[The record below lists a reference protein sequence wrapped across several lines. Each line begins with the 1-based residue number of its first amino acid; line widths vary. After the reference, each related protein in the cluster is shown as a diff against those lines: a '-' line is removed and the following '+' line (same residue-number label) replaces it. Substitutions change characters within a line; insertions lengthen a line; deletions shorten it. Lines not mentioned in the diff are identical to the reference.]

1 MNFLKNKLSINAKTI
16 GTGIIVIITFFY
28 ILFLPP
34 PSMITKGHL
43 GMIML
48 GMIIASIILGFP
60 IAFTLMGLGMFFG
73 FIGFGNF
80 SAVFELMVVRT
91 FGVMTLDVII
101 AVPLFIFMGYI
112 VERSGIIDRLFKS
125 LEVAMKGVPGA
136 LAVATVA
143 TCAILLLPQVLS
155 VQL

>member
-1 MNFLKNKLSINAKTI
+1 
-16 GTGIIVIITFFY
+16 
-28 ILFLPP
+28 
-34 PSMITKGHL
+34 MITKGHL

-101 AVPLFIFMGYI
+101 AVPLSYSWVI
-112 VERSGIIDRLFKS
+112 
-125 LEVAMKGVPGA
+125 
-136 LAVATVA
+136 
-143 TCAILLLPQVLS
+143 
-155 VQL
+155 

>member
-1 MNFLKNKLSINAKTI
+1 MNFLKKINHKCQNNWNWNNCNH
-16 GTGIIVIITFFY
+16 Y
-28 ILFLPP
+28 IFLHFILAA

-80 SAVFELMVVRT
+80 SAVFE
-91 FGVMTLDVII
+91 
-101 AVPLFIFMGYI
+101 
-112 VERSGIIDRLFKS
+112 
-125 LEVAMKGVPGA
+125 
-136 LAVATVA
+136 
-143 TCAILLLPQVLS
+143 
-155 VQL
+155 